1 MDGWLAAGESAAGG
15 DDSGTGGGFN
25 SLGKMGYNRGTG
37 GSTGKYSRGMVN
49 NRGTGGKQRRPKA
62 LGLDTR
68 APLTAEHFPK
78 GPVLAELTSADL
90 VASVSNVQREEEE
103 GTGKKFTKEDY
114 ELLASYNWL
123 PKEMGAQVA
132 AMVVPGEFYCLLYKN
147 IWIGSLSRLNAI

>member
-25 SLGKMGYNRGTG
+25 NPGKMGYNRGTG
-37 GSTGKYSRGMVN
+37 GSTGKYSRGMMN
-49 NRGTGGKQRRPKA
+49 NWGIDGKQWSWWPDA
-62 LGLDTR
+62 R
-68 APLTAEHFPK
+68 APLAAEHFPK

-90 VASVSNVQREEEE
+90 VASVSNVQREDEE

-123 PKEMGAQVA
+123 PKEMGAQVS
-132 AMVVPGEFYCLLYKN
+132 AMVVPGEFYCPLYKN
-147 IWIGSLSRLNAI
+147 IWVDSLSRLNAI